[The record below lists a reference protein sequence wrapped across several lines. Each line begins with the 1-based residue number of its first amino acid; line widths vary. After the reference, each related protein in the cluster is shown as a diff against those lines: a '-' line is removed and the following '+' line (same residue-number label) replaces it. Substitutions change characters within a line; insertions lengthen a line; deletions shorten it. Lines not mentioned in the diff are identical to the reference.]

1 MKKPSGNKTVQGKQ
15 KKSKTGEGEDE
26 HNEEH
31 DVTNPFLEKN
41 RKGDDE
47 DQDDEGP
54 QSDDGIEVK
63 GRTRKSTKKPAT
75 KGKNQS
81 GEKKKKKHSD
91 KKKKKNDGGDESNS
105 SETEDDVATARM
117 ELDRAMARAQ
127 EAETAA
133 NPTFEIAAS
142 QHSELEARSE
152 LFNVT
157 TGWGR
162 HPYMFTAGFGHPA
175 RSVCLATAGK
185 QCGSPGLS

>member
-157 TGWGR
+157 TG
-162 HPYMFTAGFGHPA
+162 
-175 RSVCLATAGK
+175 
-185 QCGSPGLS
+185 